1 MSDFIIYKDYGFED
15 KEEYQRWRVS
25 FMPDTVYKHKVIEDE
40 DGVVTYLLDCLY
52 TDGDDGVVEF
62 TSMSEVF
69 DEEGV
74 SIQLLNCNYC
84 DISFKEMSS
93 IARKLK
99 KVNSQTGKK
108 KNHE

>member
-25 FMPDTVYKHKVIEDE
+25 FMSAITYKHKSIEE
-40 DGVVTYLLDCLY
+40 EGHVTHLLDCLY
-52 TDGDDGVVEF
+52 TDGDDGVMEF
-62 TSMSEVF
+62 TSMCDVF

-74 SIQLLNCNYC
+74 SIQLLDCNYC

-93 IARKLK
+93 IVRKLK
-99 KVNSQTGKK
+99 KFNSQTGKK
-108 KNHE
+108 KDHE